1 MGYINQY
8 QPVSI
13 SINQY
18 QPLANGRFIMVYPT
32 LTNPGMV
39 FSLNAMGATDSP
51 CHQASA
57 WLQSLDL
64 LHQMR
69 LHDIKTDI
77 ISCNT
82 VAGPVWTAAGWGPV
96 GGGEIG

>member
-1 MGYINQY
+1 
-8 QPVSI
+8 
-13 SINQY
+13 
-18 QPLANGRFIMVYPT
+18 
-32 LTNPGMV
+32 
-39 FSLNAMGATDSP
+39 MGATDSP
-51 CHQASA
+51 WHQASA

-96 GGGEIG
+96 GGSEIG